1 MSSPSPTVKTRL
13 LELGIEARASSPEE
27 IQARLKSDID
37 KWRKV
42 IEKSGIEQAI
52 EGSHGSGVGPVTM
65 NLKQLEYFVQ
75 VAELG
80 SFSKAAV
87 VLDIAQPALS
97 RQVRALETELHQQ
110 LFLRNG
116 RGVALTDAG
125 KRLFDHSVA
134 VLQLVSHARE
144 DLGASRDEPVGRVT
158 IGLPPSIGRQFTLPL
173 IDRFKKELPAA
184 RLAIVEGLSSHIV
197 EWVTTGRV
205 DVGLVYNPEA
215 QPGWRSCRCCRKQ
228 LGLVSLA
235 PKGKRQGDRAAADE
249 GAVALSADRAGA
261 RPCHAAPAG
270 DPGGAGRR
278 QARYRLGG
286 VERSLDHRT
295 GLRRLWPRG
304 ADRQRRGGV
313 DARGRSRD
321 PPAGRSDRRPA
332 CCASRPRRT
341 SGRRR

>member
-1 MSSPSPTVKTRL
+1 
-13 LELGIEARASSPEE
+13 
-27 IQARLKSDID
+27 
-37 KWRKV
+37 
-42 IEKSGIEQAI
+42 
-52 EGSHGSGVGPVTM
+52 M

-205 DVGLVYNPEA
+205 DVGLVYNPNA
-215 QPGWRSCRCCRKQ
+215 QPGLEIVPLLQ
-228 LGLVSLA
+228 EELGLVSFA
-235 PKGKRQGDRAAADE
+235 KDRSKAAAPLPMKELSRYPLIVPERVHAMRRLLETQAALAGVKLDIAWE
-249 GAVALSADRAGA
+249 VSSVPSIIELVCAGYGHAVLTASGVAASTRAGDLVI
-261 RPCHAAPAG
+261 RPLVEPTTASVLCLATSAHKRATPLIQRTMQLLTTLVGKLPA
-270 DPGGAGRR
+270 
-278 QARYRLGG
+278 
-286 VERSLDHRT
+286 
-295 GLRRLWPRG
+295 
-304 ADRQRRGGV
+304 
-313 DARGRSRD
+313 
-321 PPAGRSDRRPA
+321 
-332 CCASRPRRT
+332 
-341 SGRRR
+341 

>member
-1 MSSPSPTVKTRL
+1 
-13 LELGIEARASSPEE
+13 
-27 IQARLKSDID
+27 
-37 KWRKV
+37 
-42 IEKSGIEQAI
+42 
-52 EGSHGSGVGPVTM
+52 M

-97 RQVRALETELHQQ
+97 RQVRSLETELRQQ

-125 KRLFDHSVA
+125 KRLFDHSIA

-158 IGLPPSIGRQFTLPL
+158 IGLPPSIGRQLTLPL

-215 QPGWRSCRCCRKQ
+215 QQGLEITPLLQ
-228 LGLVSLA
+228 EELGLVSYA
-235 PKGKRQGDRAAADE
+235 PKGKRKAAAPLPMKE
-249 GAVALSADRAGA
+249 LSHYPLIVPERV
-261 RPCHAAPAG
+261 HAM
-270 DPGGAGRR
+270 
-278 QARYRLGG
+278 
-286 VERSLDHRT
+286 
-295 GLRRLWPRG
+295 RRLLETQAALAGVKLDIAWEVSSVPSIIDLVCAGYGHAVLTASGVAASAR
-304 ADRQRRGGV
+304 ARELTIRRLIE
-313 DARGRSRD
+313 
-321 PPAGRSDRRPA
+321 PTPASVLCLASSANKRPTPLTQHA
-332 CCASRPRRT
+332 MRLLTALVRT
-341 SGRRR
+341 LPG